1 MESLISLDTIGC
13 LVALLA
19 FTLLLACARARRAPQ
34 RPHGL
39 QQCRA
44 HARGSKANVYGRAR
58 EGSPPAHG
66 KERTPC

>member
-1 MESLISLDTIGC
+1 MESLISIDTIGC

-19 FTLLLACARARRAPQ
+19 FALLLACSGTRGAPRRLHP
-34 RPHGL
+34 R
-39 QQCRA
+39 QCRTP
-44 HARGSKANVYGRAR
+44 ARGSEATVSGRTR